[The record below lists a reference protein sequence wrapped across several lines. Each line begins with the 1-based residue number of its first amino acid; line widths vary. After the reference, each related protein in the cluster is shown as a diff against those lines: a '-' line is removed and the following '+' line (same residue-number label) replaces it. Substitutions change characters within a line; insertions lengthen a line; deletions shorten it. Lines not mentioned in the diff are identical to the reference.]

1 MYFSFE
7 HGGKSHSWVSE
18 TTLLISDEDSYDC
31 TNTAWKL
38 CIVLGMHIPEST
50 SEVNVRFVLKVVLL
64 ENYEQANVDF
74 IKDLSLSF
82 SQREA

>member
-1 MYFSFE
+1 M
-7 HGGKSHSWVSE
+7 VSE
-18 TTLLISDEDSYDC
+18 TTLLNSDEKSYGY

-38 CIVLGMHIPEST
+38 CIVLGMHHPESA
-50 SEVNVRFVLKVVLL
+50 SEVNVGFVLNVVHL